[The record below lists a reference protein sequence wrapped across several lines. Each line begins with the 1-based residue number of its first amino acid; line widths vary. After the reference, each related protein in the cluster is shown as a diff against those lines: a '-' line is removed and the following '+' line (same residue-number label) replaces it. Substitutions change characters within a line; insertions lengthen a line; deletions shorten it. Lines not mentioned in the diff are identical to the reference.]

1 MLAPSFL
8 LGCVWMFTLKG
19 GIGNWN
25 LPPSILPFGR
35 PGIRKQNCLRIPI
48 GIRLPCA
55 HLPPIRS
62 LHARYCLAFA
72 RVSIPRKAATL
83 SSSWRQPPPSP
94 SQRRPPSPYP
104 AAVLRI
110 HPRRPSSI
118 VLPSGSPPPSRSPTA
133 VPHLPPGGRSALSN
147 RQVDGHESNSSC
159 CPAPCIHQRATP
171 CPVFTGGKG
180 PCASPCRLPR
190 LVACCLPRQVARGP
204 RLSRCPV
211 PLHAFAFL
219 VRGLGGP
226 PPRNARR
233 RLVGAP
239 SGTCVRTSEHEWW
252 YSLVPSIPSGKFIYI
267 QTMILVL

>member
-1 MLAPSFL
+1 L
-8 LGCVWMFTLKG
+8 
-19 GIGNWN
+19 GIGICHHQFCRLDVLGN
-25 LPPSILPFGR
+25 P
-35 PGIRKQNCLRIPI
+35 KQNCLRITL

-72 RVSIPRKAATL
+72 RVSVPCKAATP

-94 SQRRPPSPYP
+94 SRRRPPSPYP
-104 AAVLRI
+104 AVVLRI

-118 VLPSGSPPPSRSPTA
+118 VLPSGSPPPSRSPAA

-147 RQVDGHESNSSC
+147 RQADGHESNSSC
-159 CPAPCIHQRATP
+159 CPAPCIHRRATP

-180 PCASPCRLPR
+180 LCRASPCRLPR
-190 LVACCLPRQVARGP
+190 LVARNLPRQVARGP
-204 RLSRCPV
+204 RLSRYPA

-233 RLVGAP
+233 RLVELR
-239 SGTCVRTSEHEWW
+239 SGLVYEHPNTNG
-252 YSLVPSIPSGKFIYI
+252 YSLVPSIPSGKFICF